1 MSKVDVEE
9 TEKGFV
15 FSWILAVMDNTICGV
30 LCRGKF
36 FFFATQTMFG
46 NEFRCMRKNK
56 SFQSLGTQHVRCVI
70 KAYFLLHSSV
80 KKGSELPQYW
90 KVILITINWFSIIFT
105 QKASAYHESTKI
117 PQLLL
122 FQEVSLQRPQPTGK
136 KSAKLNRTAFFGF
149 CQNANF
155 NIIFAVCCK
164 PDHVKPQMLQ
174 RNCHFKLQLPVL
186 LSTFH

>member
-15 FSWILAVMDNTICGV
+15 FSWILAVMDNTICGI

-105 QKASAYHESTKI
+105 QKEIFCLSWKHQNTPNFFSFKKFLYNGHNQQERKALNWIEQLSLDFVKTQISTSYL
-117 PQLLL
+117 P
-122 FQEVSLQRPQPTGK
+122 
-136 KSAKLNRTAFFGF
+136 
-149 CQNANF
+149 
-155 NIIFAVCCK
+155 FAVNLIMLNPKCCNEI
-164 PDHVKPQMLQ
+164 VTS
-174 RNCHFKLQLPVL
+174 NCNFLF
-186 LSTFH
+186 S